1 MRKVWKRTFVL
12 VFLALFAVSGA
23 ASVCFSQQ
31 AEVIATGSVT
41 GVYYPLGGAI
51 ANIISGKVEGLLVT
65 VESTGG
71 SVANI
76 RMVQK
81 GDVAFAFAGATTCYN
96 LFDGKPPYEKEPAP
110 SIRAIAALY
119 PEVLQIVVRKD
130 SGLKTFDDLKGKRVG
145 LGAPGSGTAFS
156 TERILNAHGITVK
169 DFRVEYLD
177 FAECVTALKDRNIDA
192 GVIFAGA
199 PTAAVM
205 DLWSTVDLDILQLGP
220 SLMENKEF
228 LEQFLKENPFYTI
241 STIPAGVYE
250 KLDYDVL
257 TIAVPAVMITH
268 EDFDEGMVY
277 EVTKAIFENL
287 DVIGQS
293 HVQGKNVSLE
303 NATGGVPIP
312 FHPGAEKY
320 FLEKGVLKE

>member
-1 MRKVWKRTFVL
+1 MRVIRKRMFVL
-12 VFLALFAVSGA
+12 LFLALFMVSGA
-23 ASVCFSQQ
+23 ADVCFSNQ

-41 GVYYPLGGAI
+41 GVYYPLGGAM
-51 ANIISGKVEGLLVT
+51 ANIISDKVDGLTVT

-81 GDVAFAFAGATTCYN
+81 GDVAFAFTGSTTVYN
-96 LFDGKPPYEKEPAP
+96 VFNGYPPYEKQPAP
-110 SIRAIAALY
+110 SVRAIAALY

-130 SGLKTFDDLKGKRVG
+130 SGLKNFDDLKGKRVG

-156 TERILNAHGITVK
+156 TEKVLSAHGITIK
-169 DFRVEYLD
+169 DFKAEYLD
-177 FAECVTALKDRNIDA
+177 FAECVTALKDKNIDA

-205 DLWSTVDLDILQLGP
+205 DLWSTVDLDILQIGP
-220 SLMENKEF
+220 SLMGNQEI
-228 LEQFLKENPFYTI
+228 LEQFLKENPSYTI
-241 STIPAGVYE
+241 SKIPAGTYE
-250 KLDYDVL
+250 KLDYDIL
-257 TIAVPAVMITH
+257 TLAVPAIMITY
-268 EDFDEGMVY
+268 EDFDENIVY

-293 HVQGKNVSLE
+293 HAQGKNISLE

-312 FHPGAEKY
+312 FHPGAKKY
-320 FLEKGVLKE
+320 FLEKGILKD